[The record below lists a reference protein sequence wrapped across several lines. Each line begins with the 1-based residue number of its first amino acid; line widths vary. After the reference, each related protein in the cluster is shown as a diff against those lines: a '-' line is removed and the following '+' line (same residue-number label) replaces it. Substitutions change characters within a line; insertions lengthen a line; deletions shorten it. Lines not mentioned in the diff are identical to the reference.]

1 MLNRILANDFTK
13 NDLRFDLNRFMK
25 EKGFLKSNLD
35 GYTYIF
41 DIILKAIETKEIP
54 YFNITKKVFADIG
67 KKYNKNVPNI
77 NYDVTKA
84 IAYSNLA
91 NLYNS
96 EAIAELYWD
105 FLEQIYVKYYPE
117 NKEFRVYKRV
127 SYVLKKNGFSSRN
140 LEGYYYILYILFDS
154 IINNTIPHR
163 NINKTY
169 YPKLAEIFN
178 KKISAIDNNIRNA
191 INKSNLKEKNTKLVI
206 AKLFEESFIPSNSKI
221 HETISL
227 VLKKNGFLKN
237 NLDGYNYLFSI
248 FTKALEEDFMPFKNL
263 TTNVYPQ
270 MAKKYGNTKENIER
284 SITNAIK
291 ESNFKGT
298 RNTIVIAE
306 LYNQICEIFY
316 DSNNEEAYIK
326 NVVTLVLKDNGFLK
340 IHLDGYIYILHILS
354 NAIISNT
361 AIYRKMSRVIY
372 PNTAKIF
379 NTNDKCVEMSIRA
392 AIKKSSL
399 CNMSLSEA
407 INKLYIESLNIINME
422 K

>member
-237 NLDGYNYLFSI
+237 NLDGYN
-248 FTKALEEDFMPFKNL
+248 
-263 TTNVYPQ
+263 
-270 MAKKYGNTKENIER
+270 
-284 SITNAIK
+284 
-291 ESNFKGT
+291 
-298 RNTIVIAE
+298 
-306 LYNQICEIFY
+306 
-316 DSNNEEAYIK
+316 
-326 NVVTLVLKDNGFLK
+326 
-340 IHLDGYIYILHILS
+340 
-354 NAIISNT
+354 
-361 AIYRKMSRVIY
+361 
-372 PNTAKIF
+372 
-379 NTNDKCVEMSIRA
+379 
-392 AIKKSSL
+392 
-399 CNMSLSEA
+399 
-407 INKLYIESLNIINME
+407 
-422 K
+422 